1 MRCCEKCFDDEYI
14 KQFIVDDNKKGDCD
28 YCGNSDV
35 FVVDTSEVGQF
46 IREGLTRA
54 YEKVDDSGVYW
65 DSEEKVY
72 TAGEYACDLLIDTHC
87 IFSDEVSS
95 KQNELLNDLL
105 SDSGPSYSDIKDG
118 DYDDLDGGLALLVL
132 KDSYFGPDEN
142 KYEYSWNTFR
152 YMVKHYARFF
162 DFEEAFF
169 NRAQLLEP
177 IWELFEDMTQNL
189 PAGSSLWRARVAENN
204 ERPKQADKIRKELG
218 PPPLGKA
225 NNNRMSPAGISYI
238 YLSGS
243 EDTCIAEVKPNV
255 GQGVWLG
262 NFVTKKDLKL
272 LDLTKIPAYAP
283 DNIFSRDYESDK
295 NWASSFMESFANEI
309 SKPVSEGVDY
319 LNYVPTQV
327 LTEYIRKNGYDGI
340 KYKSSQHSS
349 GCNYTLFCGPEKEDG
364 PDYKTIEDKRLESFT
379 RWLSFTAF
387 KEVYINGVEY
397 SVRES
402 FWGKRNFT
410 DADFAK
416 VAADTDPAEFSLIKT

>member
-1 MRCCEKCFDDEYI
+1 VTPVLFIYSKRDFKGGELGMRCCEKCFDDKYI
-14 KQFIVDDNKKGDCD
+14 KQFIVDDNNKGDCD
-28 YCGNSDV
+28 YCGSSGV
-35 FVVDTSEVGQF
+35 FVADTSEVGQF
-46 IREGLTRA
+46 IREGLNRA
-54 YEKVDDSGVYW
+54 YENVDDSGVYW

-95 KQNELLNDLL
+95 KQDELLNDLL

-132 KDSYFGPDEN
+132 KDNYFGPDEN
-142 KYEYSWNTFR
+142 KYEYSWYTFR

-189 PAGSSLWRARVAENN
+189 PTGSSLWRARIAENN

-225 NNNRMSPAGISYI
+225 KNNRMSPAGISYI

-243 EDTCIAEVKPNV
+243 EDTCIAEVKPNA

-283 DNIFSRDYESDK
+283 DNIFSRDYEPDK

-309 SKPVSEGVDY
+309 SKSVSEGVDY

-327 LTEYIRKNGYDGI
+327 LTEYIRKRG
-340 KYKSSQHSS
+340 
-349 GCNYTLFCGPEKEDG
+349 TME
-364 PDYKTIEDKRLESFT
+364 
-379 RWLSFTAF
+379 
-387 KEVYINGVEY
+387 
-397 SVRES
+397 
-402 FWGKRNFT
+402 
-410 DADFAK
+410 
-416 VAADTDPAEFSLIKT
+416 